1 MSSDEEFVYDDG
13 VEDDDFEYNDD
24 DDDSHFIQHQPQQQ
38 QQQAQNH
45 RYQPPPAPLPAAQ
58 QAPGRPQRG
67 VPQPPAPAGLGG
79 AGGLAS
85 FLHPGAFQAGFGGHA
100 FARPPASAF
109 RRQYKAYST
118 AILES
123 QQGRSYGGGRANLM
137 FGGKIVMPP
146 SALDELTQLDIEFP
160 IDFEISNPAQPE
172 LTTHVGVLEFIAQE
186 GTVNLPQ
193 WVMDQLRLNEGEP
206 IRIWGGR
213 YPKGKMI
220 KIQAQSVDFLEV
232 SDPKAVLEQ
241 ALRNFSVL
249 SAGDI
254 IEIGYQTLTFRLLI
268 MEITPPGPAISVI
281 DTDVEVDFAAPLGY
295 VEPDYEKLKRDQQAP
310 TMKDKFV
317 IDTMGTEDVD
327 AKGSGTSTPI
337 GGGRGTPI
345 PGGSGAAVGPWE
357 AFKGSGHSVGGK
369 RVKGKGVSGKK
380 IEEVDAES
388 RIIRTDQP
396 RIITADTQIGGRQV
410 PARLDLPFGNL
421 FFGYENIRPPP
432 GSAEAVAEEE
442 KERAAAAGP
451 VAFAGVGNGNT
462 LSGRQR
468 SQASTP
474 GGAPTANPLGN
485 ASNSQAGQPSVP
497 FSGEGRSLGGG
508 GGGKKKKPDVIVID

>member
-1 MSSDEEFVYDDG
+1 MSSDEEFDYGDE
-13 VEDDDFEYNDD
+13 EDDQIFIDD
-24 DDDSHFIQHQPQQQ
+24 DDDDMQPAPQQAA
-38 QQQAQNH
+38 QAQAPY
-45 RYQPPPAPLPAAQ
+45 YQAQPLPLPNA
-58 QAPGRPQRG
+58 R
-67 VPQPPAPAGLGG
+67 VPQVPQQYIN
-79 AGGLAS
+79 
-85 FLHPGAFQAGFGGHA
+85 PGAFQAGFGGHA

-109 RRQYKAYST
+109 RRQYRAYST
-118 AILES
+118 AILEV

-137 FGGKIVMPP
+137 YGGKIVMPP

-160 IDFEISNPAQPE
+160 VTFEITNPALPD
-172 LTTHVGVLEFIAQE
+172 LNTHVGVLEFIAEE

-193 WVMDQLRLNEGEP
+193 WVMDQLRLNEGDP

-220 KIQAQSVDFLEV
+220 KIQAQSADFIEV

-254 IEIGYQTLTFRLLI
+254 IEINYQTLVFRLLI

-295 VEPDYEKLKRDQQAP
+295 VEPDYGKLARDSKAP

-317 IDTMGTEDVD
+317 IDTGRTEDVD
-327 AKGSGTSTPI
+327 ARGSGTSTPVP
-337 GGGRGTPI
+337 GSSK
-345 PGGSGAAVGPWE
+345 GGSAAALGPWE
-357 AFKGSGHSVGGK
+357 AFKGSGVSLAGK
-369 RVKGKGVSGKK
+369 RIRGRGVSAKK
-380 IEEVDAES
+380 IEAVDEDS
-388 RIIRTDQP
+388 KIIRSDQV

-421 FFGYENIRPPP
+421 FFGFDNLRPPP
-432 GSAEAVAEEE
+432 GSAAALAEE
-442 KERAAAAGP
+442 AAASATP
-451 VAFAGVGNGNT
+451 NAIPFASVGNGNT

-468 SQASTP
+468 VTANTP
-474 GGAPTANPLGN
+474 AGAPATTPAIPR
-485 ASNSQAGQPSVP
+485 AQVTEEVKPKVP
-497 FSGEGRSLGGG
+497 FSGQGQSL
-508 GGGKKKKPDVIVID
+508 GGKKKIETIEIDSD